1 MDSSYWYDSFA
12 ATRYRFMRVSRA
24 TGAETERITVIR
36 GGTVTR
42 NDDTRIKESAEL
54 SMVGE
59 YSFGPDF
66 LRVYAEFEWLD
77 GTALDVCLGTFLPVV
92 PGRSIYPG
100 HSKATLKLYGR
111 LQELLDQKFARPV
124 TVAPGT
130 NAVSKAREV
139 CEELGFEVIAD
150 SSDYTTT
157 LTRAYGVGA
166 SSQQSRADET
176 STIGDTV
183 LDMVNDLLDLAG
195 FRAAYTDP
203 FGRIVMQ
210 RYMDP
215 DEKPVTWEFLEGPA
229 AKFEGTMTEE
239 RDYTSAAN
247 HVVVAYGSLSSDGDK
262 KTVVGEAKDE
272 DPNSDLSTV
281 SRGRVITKSYSY
293 TELPPGSTDAE
304 MQAYADKRAKSLL
317 STAQSVVERIT
328 FTHTYAPVA
337 VNDVV
342 RIGYGSGDVS
352 GRYQVR
358 TQKITLSAGCPVACE
373 ARIFR
378 RRAS

>member
-1 MDSSYWYDSFA
+1 MENSRWYEQFA
-12 ATRYRFMRVSRA
+12 STRYRFMRVDRS
-24 TGAETERITVIR
+24 TGNETERVTVVR

-54 SMVGE
+54 NMVGR
-59 YSFGPDF
+59 YSFGPDL
-66 LRVYAEFEWLD
+66 LRVYAEFGWSD
-77 GTALDVCLGTFLPVV
+77 GATETVCLGTFLPVV
-92 PGRSIYPG
+92 PSRAVYPG
-100 HSKATLKLYGR
+100 HSKAKLKLYGR
-111 LQELLDQKFARPV
+111 LQELLDQKFAVPV

-130 NAVSKAREV
+130 NAVEFAAEACR
-139 CEELGFEVIAD
+139 ELGFDVLAED
-150 SSDYTTT
+150 SGYTTT
-157 LTRAYGVGA
+157 NARAYGIGA
-166 SSQQSRADET
+166 SSQQSKADEA

-195 FRAAYTDP
+195 FKAAFTDP
-203 FGRIVMQ
+203 YGRIVMQ
-210 RYMDP
+210 RYKDP
-215 DEKPVTWEFLEGPA
+215 GEKPVVWEFAEGPS
-229 AKFEGTMTEE
+229 AKFEGTMSEE

-247 HVVVAYGSLSSDGDK
+247 HVVVVYGSIADGGTK
-262 KTVVGEAKDE
+262 ETVVGQALDT

-293 TELPPGSTDAE
+293 NELPPGKTEAE
-304 MQAYADKRAKSLL
+304 RQEYADNRAKSLL
-317 STAQSVVERIT
+317 STAQSVVERVT
-328 FTHTYAPVA
+328 FTHAYAPVA

-342 RIGYGSGDVS
+342 KMAYESGEVS

-358 TQKITLSAGCPVACE
+358 TQTITLAAGCPVSCE